1 MTTACARHRRI
12 GQDLR
17 LCGFASQ
24 GQATR
29 QRRARHQSVF
39 GKPAG
44 GWTGLSNR
52 LSAGR
57 WHHA

>member
-17 LCGFASQ
+17 LC
-24 GQATR
+24 ATR

-44 GWTGLSNR
+44 GWTSLSNR